1 MSSHKQNLISIITGE
16 ANSEAS
22 IPFLLS
28 DKVYMLENAIFI
40 PNNQD
45 QKKEYL
51 DATDCLENNAIDSII
66 PEPPLGA
73 AKGPED
79 MARLIKISLI
89 NGLSELNHTSMKKTL
104 SNRNKKF
111 LNVDMGENKLLLTVT
126 NEMKIW
132 KDVLEASYRAFR
144 N

>member
-1 MSSHKQNLISIITGE
+1 
-16 ANSEAS
+16 
-22 IPFLLS
+22 
-28 DKVYMLENAIFI
+28 MLENAIFI

-51 DATDCLENNAIDSII
+51 DATDCLENNVIDSII

-89 NGLSELNHTSMKKTL
+89 NGLSELNHTGMKKTL

-111 LNVDMGENKLLLTVT
+111 INVDMGENKLLLTVT

-132 KDVLEASYRAFR
+132 KDVLEASYKAFR